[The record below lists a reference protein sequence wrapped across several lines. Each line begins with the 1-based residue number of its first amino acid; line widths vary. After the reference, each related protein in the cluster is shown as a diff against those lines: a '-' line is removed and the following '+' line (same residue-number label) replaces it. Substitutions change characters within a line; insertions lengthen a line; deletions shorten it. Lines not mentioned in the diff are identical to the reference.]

1 LIWYTEKKDTW
12 WQERMVYNQ
21 SQRKAL
27 QACFEQNPHPN
38 KATREQLAKEI
49 DIPESKIRVG
59 IRFLL
64 SETKHPSFLC
74 SLEWLTKEAK
84 QDHIPLARTP
94 RRIQV
99 QAFERNQVPDVATRE
114 KLAKPTDIQELR
126 IQVSCLWPHYVLPES
141 DIAPAGVT
149 GTLGYLGLSQ
159 SWGQRYG
166 MVSTQHC
173 KSHSSKGRILWFQD
187 QRYLDPDWSRKEAQN
202 FLVDDTN
209 GRPDLT
215 NQLQETDLFIH
226 PDGSYYLPSPDSFPD
241 NQTISPTPLLS
252 SGIMQPTQAVPRGE
266 NSDLPL
272 TFMDHLPELLTP
284 RGDISHT
291 RVPFWIQFQEE
302 YQNHKEQTG
311 IGVIPLKDHS
321 EPNPENKKPQG
332 LGPIDISY
340 VMQWWDQ
347 GRQALIEEWEPLE
360 EIQ

>member
-1 LIWYTEKKDTW
+1 
-12 WQERMVYNQ
+12 MVYNQ

-49 DIPESKIRVG
+49 DIPESKIRTWF
-59 IRFLL
+59 RNRRSRQRKLE
-64 SETKHPSFLC
+64 SAC
-74 SLEWLTKEAK
+74 SLGKDPIQGHNQSQLQMQEWLTKEAK
-84 QDHIPLARTP
+84 QDHIPLARTQ
-94 RRIQV
+94 RRTLV

-114 KLAKPTDIQELR
+114 KLAKPADIQELQ
-126 IQVSCLWPHYVLPES
+126 I
-141 DIAPAGVT
+141 
-149 GTLGYLGLSQ
+149 
-159 SWGQRYG
+159 
-166 MVSTQHC
+166 
-173 KSHSSKGRILWFQD
+173 QD
-187 QRYLDPDWSRKEAQN
+187 QRYLDPDWSRKEPKN

-226 PDGSYYLPSPDSFPD
+226 PDGSYYLPSSDSFPD
-241 NQTISPTPLLS
+241 NQTVSPTPLLS
-252 SGIMQPTQAVPRGE
+252 SGIMQPTQAVQRGE

-272 TFMDHLPELLTP
+272 TFMNHLPELLTP
-284 RGDISHT
+284 RGDISDT

-321 EPNPENKKPQG
+321 QPNPENKKPQG